1 MSRLVSPRNIE
12 DGNGAGR
19 ALRRRAAGGVRR
31 GPGRRRRRALQRV
44 RGAAPGG
51 RRGRCTP
58 RRLCAVFLAGIS
70 LRKRLFL
77 PGRNIE
83 GATVAR
89 STSCSSRAGA
99 PRRWWR
105 PGVSEIDYRL
115 VQAPSGAAEG
125 LTEGRP
131 AGRRRDDDGLRARV
145 LGASGAAA
153 GGGQRPLASAVACM
167 SFTQWSR
174 RCTTAR
180 SGTSSPH
187 PTAILK
193 IIAPCTAPV
202 RGEHALRTLW
212 EPGRSCAPST

>member
-125 LTEGRP
+125 LTERP
-131 AGRRRDDDGLRARV
+131 AGR
-145 LGASGAAA
+145 
-153 GGGQRPLASAVACM
+153 P
-167 SFTQWSR
+167 
-174 RCTTAR
+174 TAR
-180 SGTSSPH
+180 RRRAEGEGAGSE
-187 PTAILK
+187 
-193 IIAPCTAPV
+193 
-202 RGEHALRTLW
+202 RGGCRGWA
-212 EPGRSCAPST
+212 APSSICCSMHVIHTMVTSLHDCQIWDVISASHRHPENHRTMHGTRQR